1 MADEPDDGLAHLNNL
16 DVTWG
21 FDLDAFL
28 QERAHQAPAAGDD
41 GEGTAK
47 TMDSSQWGAVDASS
61 APAGRA
67 ETVET
72 MGLSQGGVV
81 AASSVP
87 AGRAE
92 SSSGASAASGTDQG
106 NGEDPPVVL
115 SGRATHELSSW
126 GRLPARVWGPTRGQN
141 QRLEG

>member
-67 ETVET
+67 ESET
-72 MGLSQGGVV
+72 RSSSQGGAVYASSAPV
-81 AASSVP
+81 ERAESEMIGSPQGCAVEASSVP

-92 SSSGASAASGTDQG
+92 NDFSAASTKGTVTT
-106 NGEDPPVVL
+106 PPR
-115 SGRATHELSSW
+115 SC
-126 GRLPARVWGPTRGQN
+126 PRGQ
-141 QRLEG
+141 RTS